1 MEQPN
6 PLMTPPSPE
15 QVIENGKTLPD
26 SQPERRAGLAQSLLL
41 LTGSC
46 LPVLG
51 AVLLAPVL
59 PGMQAHF
66 ADTPAAQVL
75 VPVSLTIP
83 ALMIALLAPFAGI
96 IADRIG
102 RKPLLL
108 GSMLLYSLFG
118 LLPLWLESLPAIVA
132 SRAGL
137 GLAEAGIMTC
147 CTTLIG
153 DYYQGGRRERLFAL
167 QMVCTSLSAAV
178 FIAVGG
184 ALGQDSWRTPYVL
197 YGAGL
202 LLLPLMASLLW
213 EPGRLARTAPETGPG
228 VRFPWSSLLPLY
240 LFSALAGISL
250 FIVPVQGGFLLGLM
264 QVDSPQQ
271 IGMVMGA
278 NQVGVLIGAISFRL
292 LGRRPRQLLLLLALA
307 VAGTGGLLMAGAGSP
322 LSLTAAVLV
331 NGLGIGLMLP
341 TLITW
346 VMAQVAFAQR
356 GRAAG
361 GFTAALF
368 AGEFASP
375 LLVLALQA
383 ATPLQLPTALATFAV
398 AQIVLAVASLA
409 LPRLLPPLVSTAP
422 TPP

>member
-1 MEQPN
+1 MRDQP
-6 PLMTPPSPE
+6 
-15 QVIENGKTLPD
+15 Q
-26 SQPERRAGLAQSLLL
+26 AGLPQSLLL
-41 LTGSC
+41 LLGSC

-59 PGMQAHF
+59 PRMQAHF
-66 ADTPAAQVL
+66 AEDPLVAML

-83 ALMIALLAPFAGI
+83 ALVIALLAPFAGL
-96 IADRIG
+96 IADRLG

-153 DYYQGGRRERLFAL
+153 DYYQGARRERLFAL

-178 FIAVGG
+178 FIALGG
-184 ALGQDSWRTPYVL
+184 ALGQDDWRTPYSL
-197 YGAGL
+197 YGVGL
-202 LLLPLMASLLW
+202 LMLPLMAWLLW
-213 EPGRLARTAPETGPG
+213 ERPAQVTATDSAPAA
-228 VRFPWSSLLPLY
+228 FPWGALLPLY
-240 LFSALAGISL
+240 LLTLLAGVSL
-250 FIVPVQGGFLLGLM
+250 FIVPVQAGFLLGLLHI
-264 QVDSPQQ
+264 DSPQQ

-278 NQVGVLIGAISFRL
+278 NQLGVLLGALGFRL
-292 LGRRPRQLLLLLALA
+292 LARRARPHLLLLAFA
-307 VAGTGGLLMAGAGSP
+307 MAGLGGLLMARADSP
-322 LSLTAAVLV
+322 LLLTFAVAL

-346 VMAQVAFAQR
+346 VMAQASFAQR
-356 GRAAG
+356 GRATG

-368 AGEFASP
+368 AGEFISP
-375 LLVLALQA
+375 LVVLGLTGGAPAVLPHALALV
-383 ATPLQLPTALATFAV
+383 ALA
-398 AQIVLAVASLA
+398 QLLLALACLA
-409 LPRLLPPLVSTAP
+409 LPRLFRPLAASAP
-422 TPP
+422 TLS

>member
-1 MEQPN
+1 MRNQ
-6 PLMTPPSPE
+6 T
-15 QVIENGKTLPD
+15 Q
-26 SQPERRAGLAQSLLL
+26 AGLPQSLLL
-41 LTGSC
+41 LLGSC
-46 LPVLG
+46 LPVSG

-59 PGMQAHF
+59 PRMHEHF
-66 ADTPAAQVL
+66 ANDPLVAVL

-83 ALMIALLAPFAGI
+83 ALVIALLAPFAGL
-96 IADRIG
+96 IADRLG

-153 DYYQGGRRERLFAL
+153 DYYQGARRERLFAL

-178 FIAVGG
+178 FISVGG
-184 ALGQDSWRTPYVL
+184 ALGQDDWRTPYSL
-197 YGAGL
+197 YGVGL
-202 LLLPLMASLLW
+202 LFVPLMAWLLW
-213 EPGRLARTAPETGPG
+213 ERQASAIQVEAESSG
-228 VRFPWSSLLPLY
+228 FPWSALLPLY
-240 LFSALAGISL
+240 LFSLLAGASL
-250 FIVPVQGGFLLGLM
+250 FIVPVQAGFLLGLL

-278 NQVGVLIGAISFRL
+278 NQLGVMLGALSFRL
-292 LGRRPRQLLLLLALA
+292 FHRCARQHLLLLAFVTAGLGGWLMARAGSPALLTLA
-307 VAGTGGLLMAGAGSP
+307 VAL
-322 LSLTAAVLV
+322 

-346 VMAQVAFAQR
+346 IMSRASFAQR
-356 GRAAG
+356 GRATG

-375 LLVLALQA
+375 LLVLGLTGGNHQAL
-383 ATPLQLPTALATFAV
+383 PDALALV
-398 AQIVLAVASLA
+398 GMAQLLLAASCLL
-409 LPRLLPPLVSTAP
+409 LPRLIAPQAAPLSIDRI
-422 TPP
+422 